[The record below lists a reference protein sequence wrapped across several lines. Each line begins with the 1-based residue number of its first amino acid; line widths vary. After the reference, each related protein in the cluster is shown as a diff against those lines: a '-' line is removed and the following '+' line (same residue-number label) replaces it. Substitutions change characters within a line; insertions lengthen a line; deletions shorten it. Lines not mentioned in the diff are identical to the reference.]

1 MKKFYKLVTTNQHG
15 DRWQICL
22 DGKPVKTPVNN
33 ALETASYALAEAMV
47 MEWHNQHDTIHP
59 ETMPVTQILM
69 TMIDRVIPNRER
81 LEQEIL
87 GYIDTDL
94 ICYRTD
100 DPEVYA
106 AAQRKAWDPL
116 VKWVE
121 AEFGQTL
128 TTTLELQPIT
138 QTIELRSA
146 VTNYVQ
152 SLSPEEF
159 TALYIATQ
167 GTGSLYMAIAALS
180 GEFSP
185 ETLFEAALIEDLT
198 KDGIYLAE
206 TYGISTDQERKRA
219 ILKRELGDIT
229 TFLEKFRV

>member
-15 DRWQICL
+15 DQWQICL
-22 DGKPVKTPVNN
+22 DGKPVKTPVKN
-33 ALETASYALAEAMV
+33 ALETSSYALAEAMV
-47 MEWHNQHDTIHP
+47 IEWHTQQDTINP
-59 ETMPVTQILM
+59 DTMPVTQILM
-69 TMIDRVIPNRER
+69 TMIDRVIPNRAQ

-106 AAQRKAWDPL
+106 SAQKKAWDPL

-121 AEFGQTL
+121 AEFGQSL
-128 TTTLELQPIT
+128 ATTLELKPIT
-138 QTIELRSA
+138 QTSELRSA
-146 VTNYVQ
+146 VTNRVQ
-152 SLSPEEF
+152 RLSPEEF

-167 GTGSLYMAIAALS
+167 GMGSLYMAIAALS
-180 GEFSP
+180 GKFTP
-185 ETLFEAALIEDLT
+185 DTLYEAALIEDLT

-206 TYGISTDQERKRA
+206 TYGISPDQERKRA
-219 ILKRELGDIT
+219 ILKRELGDIAL
-229 TFLEKFRV
+229 FLEKLRA

>member
-15 DRWQICL
+15 DQWQICL
-22 DGKPVKTPVNN
+22 DGKPVKTPVKN
-33 ALETASYALAEAMV
+33 ALETSSYVLAEAMV
-47 MEWHNQHDTIHP
+47 MEWHTQQDTINP
-59 ETMPVTQILM
+59 DTMPITQILM
-69 TMIDRVIPNRER
+69 TMIDRVIPNRAR

-106 AAQRKAWDPL
+106 SAQKKAWDPL

-121 AEFGQTL
+121 AEFGHPL
-128 TTTLELQPIT
+128 ATTLELKPIT
-138 QTIELRSA
+138 QTSELRSA
-146 VTNYVQ
+146 VTNRVQ
-152 SLSPEEF
+152 RLSPEEF

-167 GTGSLYMAIAALS
+167 GMGSLYMAIAALS
-180 GEFSP
+180 GKFTP
-185 ETLFEAALIEDLT
+185 DTLYEAALIEDLT

-206 TYGISTDQERKRA
+206 TYGISPDQERKRA
-219 ILKRELGDIT
+219 ILKRELGDIAS
-229 TFLEKFRV
+229 FLEKLRA